1 MKILYLASACP
12 VIPYV
17 ASLVLA
23 QMARI
28 SDIGSL
34 EKSSHEDYLTISSLV
49 KIWSSYRIVIYG
61 WG

>member
-1 MKILYLASACP
+1 MKILYLASACH

-49 KIWSSYRIVIYG
+49 KIWSSYRIVICG